1 MKIVAFEIE
10 SIHGAANEQRM
21 MFFRAT
27 DDSGVVHS
35 VGPVF
40 TTAADFD
47 PVAMQDIIIAKIE
60 AGLTEEASP
69 NG

>member
-1 MKIVAFEIE
+1 MKIVALEVE
-10 SIHGAANEQRM
+10 SSHGAANEQRM
-21 MFFRAT
+21 IFFRAT

-47 PVAMQDIIIAKIE
+47 PVIMQEIIIAKIE
-60 AGLTEEASP
+60 AGLTEEESV
-69 NG
+69 NV